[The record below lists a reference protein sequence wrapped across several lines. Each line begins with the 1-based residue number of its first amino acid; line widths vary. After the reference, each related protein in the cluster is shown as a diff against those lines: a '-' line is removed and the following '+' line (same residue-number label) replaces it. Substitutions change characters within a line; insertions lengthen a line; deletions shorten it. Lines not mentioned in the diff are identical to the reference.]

1 LSSSTSALRGF
12 QDDANNPKLTSSV
25 GDLLQ
30 LTRSYKGR
38 QFMAADNF
46 QFPNN
51 STRAGS
57 KKLNKSSH
65 NLPVRS
71 SRQIADGLMTVAHN
85 TQEHPVTR
93 AEIMLL
99 ENELKDRIRAVMYQD
114 EVQMHALESGNLYQP
129 HKDKVVLLKNKLL
142 NELKADEKKYADEPW
157 LDKMV
162 KCECLNEICDQ
173 VASRLVDMLAVSSS
187 EMGGV
192 LRTLRSTYKQSAE
205 EMRSSWKELHL
216 KYSEIESE
224 LAVNTEQL
232 LALKLRLSDNE
243 KVNILTVELHISV
256 CLHPYSALLW

>member
-1 LSSSTSALRGF
+1 MRGF
-12 QDDANNPKLTSSV
+12 QEDASNPKLTSSV

-38 QFMAADNF
+38 QFIATENN

-51 STRAGS
+51 STRV
-57 KKLNKSSH
+57 KKLNKSSN
-65 NLPVRS
+65 NLPTRN
-71 SRQIADGLMTVAHN
+71 SRQIADGLSSVPHN

-93 AEIMLL
+93 AEIMML
-99 ENELKDRIRAVMYQD
+99 ENELKERIRAVMFQN
-114 EVQMHALESGNLYQP
+114 EVQMQALESGNLYQP

-162 KCECLNEICDQ
+162 KCECLNEICDH
-173 VASRLVDMLAVSSS
+173 VASRLVDMLSVSSS

-205 EMRSSWKELHL
+205 EMRSSWKELHS
-216 KYSEIESE
+216 KYSEIEIE
-224 LAVNTEQL
+224 LAANTEQL
-232 LALKLRLSDNE
+232 IALKLRLSDNE
-243 KVNILTVELHISV
+243 KVVHYFII
-256 CLHPYSALLW
+256 